1 MPKKT
6 VDETKRTRKAPSELL
21 DSTKKCCCHSEK
33 SSTIEVDRKMFEEL
47 IVSLKCIAQDLRTL
61 ISVLKPTTSP
71 FGTPP
76 GGWTFPGNIGMPFFG
91 TPMSPPTVGFP
102 PHRAPGPSL
111 SELLGTDITL
121 KVEYNMPNGTRFSR
135 KITSSDVST
144 IRMPLTSMR
153 IDVGLLN
160 LLLNNNI
167 HFLGQLA
174 SIQFK
179 DPLTQKYVNRILNNY
194 GLGGKLRLSSI
205 VPEGVDPN
213 LSFIESISDY
223 LALPTEMPKDI
234 SEYSI
239 GEENNVDSD
248 ETIF

>member
-1 MPKKT
+1 MPKKI
-6 VDETKRTRKAPSELL
+6 VDETKHTCKASSELS
-21 DSTKKCCCHSEK
+21 STKKCCCHSKE

-61 ISVLKPTTSP
+61 ISVLKPAPSP
-71 FGTPP
+71 FGTPTYP
-76 GGWTFPGNIGMPFFG
+76 GYTPYPGCKMIYPIA
-91 TPMSPPTVGFP
+91 PPPTVGFP
-102 PHRAPGPSL
+102 PHRASGPSL
-111 SELLGTDITL
+111 SELLGTDLTL
-121 KVEYNMPNGTRFSR
+121 KVEYNIPNGTRLSR
-135 KITSSDVST
+135 KITSVDIST

-153 IDVGLLN
+153 MDAGLLN

-179 DPLTQKYVNRILNNY
+179 DRLTQKYVNRILNNY

-213 LSFIESISDY
+213 LSFIESISNY
-223 LALPTEMPKDI
+223 LALPTEMSKDI
-234 SEYSI
+234 LEYSI
-239 GEENNVDSD
+239 GEENDADSD
-248 ETIF
+248 ENIF

>member
-6 VDETKRTRKAPSELL
+6 VDGTKRTRKAPSELL

-76 GGWTFPGNIGMPFFG
+76 YPGY
-91 TPMSPPTVGFP
+91 TPYPGCKMLYPIAPPQTVGFP
-102 PHRAPGPSL
+102 PHRAPAPSL

-121 KVEYNMPNGTRFSR
+121 KVEYNIPNGTRLSR
-135 KITSSDVST
+135 KITSADVST

-153 IDVGLLN
+153 IDIGLLN

-174 SIQFK
+174 AIQFK

-213 LSFIESISDY
+213 LSFIESISNY

>member
-6 VDETKRTRKAPSELL
+6 VDETKRTRKVSSEVL
-21 DSTKKCCCHSEK
+21 DSTKKCCCHSKE

-76 GGWTFPGNIGMPFFG
+76 YPGY
-91 TPMSPPTVGFP
+91 TPYPGCKMVYPVAPPLTVGFP
-102 PHRAPGPSL
+102 PHRAPESSL

-121 KVEYNMPNGTRFSR
+121 KVEYNIPNGTRLSR
-135 KITSSDVST
+135 KITSADVST
-144 IRMPLTSMR
+144 IRMPLASMR
-153 IDVGLLN
+153 IDVGLLS

-167 HFLGQLA
+167 LFLGQLA

-179 DPLTQKYVNRILNNY
+179 DPLTQKYVNRILSTY
-194 GLGGKLRLSSI
+194 GLGGKLRLTSI

-213 LSFIESISDY
+213 LPFIKSISDY
-223 LALPTEMPKDI
+223 LALPTGLSKDI
-234 SEYSI
+234 SEYSL
-239 GEENNVDSD
+239 GEENDVDSD
-248 ETIF
+248 ENIF